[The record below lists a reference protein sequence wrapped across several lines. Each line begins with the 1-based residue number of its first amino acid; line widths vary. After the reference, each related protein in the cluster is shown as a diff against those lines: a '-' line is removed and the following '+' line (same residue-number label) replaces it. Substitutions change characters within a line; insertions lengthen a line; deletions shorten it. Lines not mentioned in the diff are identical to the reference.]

1 MRSATSKHGSA
12 SGREAGGHDRTVLGD
27 ALPEGGVSDGARP
40 SVRAAGDEWH
50 RAAKV
55 PGSTVALFIDGSVPG
70 ADLYGGVNV
79 LAPGA
84 VIPTHWHTVGELQ
97 VILSGTGVTVDRDG
111 IESPIGPHSVV
122 FAPAG
127 REGAHGFTNTGLIPL
142 SILFVYP
149 SPGGAAPDVNLL
161 EGGKL

>member
-1 MRSATSKHGSA
+1 MPTEPHDDTA
-12 SGREAGGHDRTVLGD
+12 AGDGVM
-27 ALPEGGVSDGARP
+27 GGPRP
-40 SVRAAGDEWH
+40 SVRQAGDEWH

-84 VIPTHWHTVGELQ
+84 VIPTHWHSVGELQ
-97 VILSGTGVTVDRDG
+97 FILSGTGVTMDRDG
-111 IESPIGPHSVV
+111 KGSAIGPHSVV

-127 REGAHGFTNTGLIPL
+127 LDGAHGFRNTGLIPL
-142 SILFVYP
+142 AILFVYP
-149 SPGGAAPDVNLL
+149 SAGGAPPDFNLL
-161 EGGKL
+161 EAGGPAA

>member
-1 MRSATSKHGSA
+1 MPTEGCD
-12 SGREAGGHDRTVLGD
+12 ETV
-27 ALPEGGVSDGARP
+27 GVGLNSDGPRP
-40 SVRAAGDEWH
+40 SVHDAGTEWH

-55 PGSTVALFIDGSVPG
+55 PGSTVAMFIDASVPG

-84 VIPTHWHTVGELQ
+84 VIPTHWHSVGELQ
-97 VILSGTGVTVDRDG
+97 FILSGTGVTIDG
-111 IESPIGPHSVV
+111 DGVESPIGPHSVV

-127 REGAHGFTNTGLIPL
+127 RDGAHGFANTGLVPL

-149 SPGGAAPDVNLL
+149 APEGAAPDSNVIAA
-161 EGGKL
+161 EAS

>member
-1 MRSATSKHGSA
+1 MRTE
-12 SGREAGGHDRTVLGD
+12 GRNETVGAGPG
-27 ALPEGGVSDGARP
+27 SDGPRP
-40 SVRAAGDEWH
+40 SVHDAGAEWH

-55 PGSTVALFIDGSVPG
+55 PGSTVAMFIDASVPG

-84 VIPTHWHTVGELQ
+84 VIPTHWHSVGELQ
-97 VILSGTGVTVDRDG
+97 FILSGTGVTTDQDG
-111 IESPIGPHSVV
+111 VETPIGPHSVV

-127 REGAHGFTNTGLIPL
+127 RIGAHGFINTGLVPL

-149 SPGGAAPDVNLL
+149 SPGGAAPDFNLL
-161 EGGKL
+161 SAEAS

>member
-1 MRSATSKHGSA
+1 MRSGAHDDTATGGSVT
-12 SGREAGGHDRTVLGD
+12 G
-27 ALPEGGVSDGARP
+27 GARP
-40 SVRAAGDEWH
+40 SVRQAGDEWH

-84 VIPTHWHTVGELQ
+84 VIPTHWHSVGELQ
-97 VILSGTGVTVDRDG
+97 FILSGTGVTMDRDG
-111 IESPIGPHSVV
+111 TESAIGPHSVV

-127 REGAHGFTNTGLIPL
+127 LDGAHGFRNTGLVPL
-142 SILFVYP
+142 AILFAYP
-149 SPGGAAPDVNLL
+149 SPGGAAPDFNLL
-161 EGGKL
+161 EAAVS